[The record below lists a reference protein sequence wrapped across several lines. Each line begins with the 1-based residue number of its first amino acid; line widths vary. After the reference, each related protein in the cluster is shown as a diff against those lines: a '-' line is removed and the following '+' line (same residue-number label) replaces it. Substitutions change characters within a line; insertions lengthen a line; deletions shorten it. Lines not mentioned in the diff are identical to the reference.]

1 MTYYR
6 SGKYHDEDGV
16 MQHIAAP
23 SFRFGAGVFETILF
37 NGKSLCY
44 FNQHL
49 DRLESSLEKLGFI
62 VPQLDYAEIVMEV
75 IDRKKLAG
83 QTARVNIFALIDE
96 HETVDPVITAAPYTP
111 QLEKMYKLCT
121 VTDGAQHPLLGH
133 KTMNY
138 MYNWLQ
144 RRSAIQKGYDDAV
157 LLARDNLV
165 TETTTAALL
174 FGDGERFC
182 VPGGKSRLPSI
193 ALEAARTILPIYD
206 CSVRSY
212 SVGDFRYAYVLNSLI
227 GMRPVTAINGTRFM
241 PDDHS
246 CKTVTEKIC
255 GC

>member
-1 MTYYR
+1 MTYYKA
-6 SGKYHDEDGV
+6 GTYYNDGV
-16 MQHIAAP
+16 TLNIAAP

-37 NGKSLCY
+37 NGKNLCF

-49 DRLESSLEKLGFI
+49 DRMESSLEKLGFV
-62 VPQLDYAEIVMEV
+62 VPQLDYAEIAMNVV
-75 IDRKKLAG
+75 DRCGLSN
-83 QTARVNIFALIDE
+83 QFARVNIFALIDE
-96 HETVDPVITAAPYTP
+96 NDMVDPIIAAAPYTP
-111 QLEKMYKLCT
+111 QPDKRYRVCT
-121 VTDGAQHPLLGH
+121 VTDGVQHPLLSH

-157 LLARDNLV
+157 LLSRDNLI

-182 VPGGKSRLPSI
+182 LPGGKMRLPSI
-193 ALEAARTILPIYD
+193 ALEAARSILPIYE

-212 SVGDFRYAYVLNSLI
+212 SVGNFRYAYMLNSLI
-227 GMRPVTAINGTRFM
+227 GMRPVTAINGTMFM
-241 PDDHS
+241 PDEHG
-246 CKTVTEKIC
+246 CKAVTEKIC

>member
-6 SGKYHDEDGV
+6 AGEYHDDGV
-16 MQHIAAP
+16 TQDIAAP

-37 NGKSLCY
+37 NGKSLCF

-49 DRLESSLEKLGFI
+49 DRMESSLEKLGFI
-62 VPQLDYAEIVMEV
+62 VPQIDFAELTMEV
-75 IDRKKLAG
+75 VRRNKLSD
-83 QTARVNIFALIDE
+83 QIARVNIFALIDE
-96 HETVDPVITAAPYTP
+96 NDEVDPVITAAPYTP
-111 QLEKMYKLCT
+111 QSKKQYRICT
-121 VTDGAQHPLLGH
+121 VTDGVQHPLLGH

-144 RRSAIQKGYDDAV
+144 RRSAIKKGYDDAV

-182 VPGGKSRLPSI
+182 LPGGKMKLPSI
-193 ALEAARTILPIYD
+193 ALEAARSILPIYD

-212 SVGDFRYAYVLNSLI
+212 SLGNFRYAYVLNSLI
-227 GMRPVTAINGTRFM
+227 GMRPVTAINGTMFM
-241 PDDHS
+241 PDEHS
-246 CKTVTEKIC
+246 CKAVTEIIC